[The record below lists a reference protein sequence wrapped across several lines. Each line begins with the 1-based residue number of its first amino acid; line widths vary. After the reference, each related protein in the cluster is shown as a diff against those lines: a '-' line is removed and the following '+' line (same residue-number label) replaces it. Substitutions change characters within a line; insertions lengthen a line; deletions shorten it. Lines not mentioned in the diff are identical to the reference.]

1 MSESKPT
8 IQIDTDWK
16 RQAQEEKQ
24 RLAEEER
31 KKSSASSST
40 ASGRLGGSSE
50 SSRSRR
56 ELPPPSFETLV
67 QSIATQVAY
76 YLGELTPSGG
86 EPTISLEMARHHID
100 TLAVLEAKT
109 KGNLTP
115 DEQRLLDLTLY
126 ELRMR
131 FVGVAQQMIR

>member
-1 MSESKPT
+1 MSDSKPT
-8 IQIDTDWK
+8 IQIDSDWK

-31 KKSSASSST
+31 KKSAT
-40 ASGRLGGSSE
+40 SGPATPRATDDE
-50 SSRSRR
+50 PSRARR
-56 ELPPPSFETLV
+56 EPPPASFETLV
-67 QSIATQVAY
+67 QSIATQASY
-76 YLGELTPSGG
+76 YLGELAPAGSQ
-86 EPTISLEMARHHID
+86 PTVSLEMARHHID

-109 KGNLTP
+109 RGNLAP

-131 FVGVAQQMIR
+131 FVSVAQQFIR